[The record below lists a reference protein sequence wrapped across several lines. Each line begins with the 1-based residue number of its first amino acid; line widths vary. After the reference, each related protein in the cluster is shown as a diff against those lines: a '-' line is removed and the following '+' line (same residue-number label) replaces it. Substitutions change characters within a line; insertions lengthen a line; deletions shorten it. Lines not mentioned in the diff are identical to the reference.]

1 MKMSK
6 ILIIVP
12 AHNEELNIRNVI
24 EHCRSKCSNCDVLV
38 VNDCSCDRTE
48 QILEREESCS
58 YISFPLN
65 LGIGGAVQAG
75 YRYAKKHDYDIA
87 IQVDGDN
94 QHDVSYV
101 DDMVRILE
109 GGEADIV
116 IGSRF
121 IKREGFQ
128 SSATRRVGIN
138 FLSGLIWLCTGKKI
152 YDVTSGF
159 RAVNR
164 YFINFYSDHYPDDY
178 PEPEAIVAAVMHQGI
193 IKEIPVVMKERE
205 GGISSIT
212 FRRSI
217 YYMIK
222 VSLAIIISRI
232 SFGIR
237 RGKRDTQHT

>member
-1 MKMSK
+1 MSK
-6 ILIIVP
+6 VLIIVP
-12 AHNEELNIRNVI
+12 AYNEELNIKSVI
-24 EHCRSKCSNCDVLV
+24 EQCISKCSNCDVLV
-38 VNDCSCDRTE
+38 VNDCSHDRTE
-48 QILEREESCS
+48 QILKMGDCS

-75 YRYAKKHDYDIA
+75 YRYAKKYNYDIA

-101 DDMVRILE
+101 NEMVRILE
-109 GGEADIV
+109 KGVADIV

-128 SSATRRVGIN
+128 SSVTRRIGIN

-164 YFINFYSDHYPDDY
+164 YFIDFYSDHYPDDY

-205 GGISSIT
+205 SGNSSIT